1 MGAKSNF
8 SNLRTMYRLVDFRRF
23 RAMNRDN
30 RWADVLGMGP
40 NHLMVGWWN
49 DTKTLVEFEPDAI
62 EWTNM
67 TRYL

>member
-1 MGAKSNF
+1 MGAKAFYS
-8 SNLRTMYRLVDFRRF
+8 SLRSMYRHCDFRRF

-30 RWADVLGMGP
+30 RWADIACIGP
-40 NHLMVGWWN
+40 NDTAIGWWN
-49 DTKTLVEFEPDAI
+49 DTTEIVEFDPDAV